1 MFALIKAIEIKGVWE
16 QYIMRKNR
24 DTEWARTK
32 ERIDAKD
39 LPIQKPTEPL
49 PAIFD
54 TVRRSGFTTTSKKS
68 GVHDVNGAVREKR
81 PIARIRRE
89 N

>member
-1 MFALIKAIEIKGVWE
+1 MG
-16 QYIMRKNR
+16 KNM
-24 DTEWARTK
+24 DTDWARTK

-39 LPIQKPTEPL
+39 SPIRKPAEPL

-54 TVRRSGFTTTSKKS
+54 TVRRSGFTTTSKKP